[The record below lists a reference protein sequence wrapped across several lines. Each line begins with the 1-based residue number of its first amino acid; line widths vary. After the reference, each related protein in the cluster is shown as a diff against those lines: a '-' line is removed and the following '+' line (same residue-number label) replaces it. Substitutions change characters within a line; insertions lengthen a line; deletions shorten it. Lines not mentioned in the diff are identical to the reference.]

1 MKLLNKPRCNTAQE
15 IDKTRILNALA
26 DRPQLQLDSE
36 PLISHSRFYVIERAL
51 ASTFAIC
58 AWARAARSATK
69 RQRQQEGD
77 EAEEGGDAAGEA
89 EDVGA
94 AAARRG

>member
-15 IDKTRILNALA
+15 TDKTRILNALA
-26 DRPQLQLDSE
+26 GRPQLQLDTE

-58 AWARAARSATK
+58 AWAKAARSATK

-77 EAEEGGDAAGEA
+77 GEGEEGDGEGEEGGCG
-89 EDVGA
+89 
-94 AAARRG
+94 